1 MLEDADQ
8 GNRDGFIIDC
18 YAQRME
24 YFVSQKRQMAALL
37 RPAAKGHPTSPSEI
51 VINVRAAEILRGKH
65 PDMMP
70 LPVSYYQRLV
80 KDTGLSP
87 VFVGQ
92 VQNDV
97 YGAAIRAAFPDARFV
112 KSSHW
117 IEDFQTVRNATNIAV
132 AVSTFSWLAAWLS
145 TSATTIHLPVAGI
158 FNPQQRGDIDLL
170 PKNDDRYIFHNFPV
184 ERYKATPEQ
193 LERICRI

>member
-1 MLEDADQ
+1 
-8 GNRDGFIIDC
+8 
-18 YAQRME
+18 
-24 YFVSQKRQMAALL
+24 
-37 RPAAKGHPTSPSEI
+37 PTSRSEF
-51 VINVRAAEILRGKH
+51 VINVRAAETLRGKH
-65 PDMMP
+65 PDIMP
-70 LPVSYYQRLV
+70 LPVSYYQRLEMNTV
-80 KDTGLSP
+80 LSP
-87 VFVGQ
+87 LFFGQ
-92 VQNDV
+92 VDNDV
-97 YGAAIRAAFPDARFV
+97 YAAAIRAVIPDARVV

-184 ERYKATPEQ
+184 ERYKA
-193 LERICRI
+193 